1 MPLDLS
7 QTGGVAMSR
16 TVVIGIALLVLGFT
30 VGTFL
35 PLGLD
40 DARLE
45 KQNGDLVIQP
55 GDEIGYFEQSIAST
69 KESTASFIVEELYW
83 EDGSRSGYGAPPCLD
98 ENGDGDV
105 QEGVVYVGSAGGY
118 QQVAWVHCQ

>member
-1 MPLDLS
+1 
-7 QTGGVAMSR
+7 MSR

-55 GDEIGYFEQSIAST
+55 GDEVGYFEQSIAST
-69 KESTASFIVEELYW
+69 KETTTSDIVEELYW

-98 ENGDGDV
+98 ENGYGEV
-105 QEGVVYVGSAGGY
+105 QSGVVYVDSAGGY

>member
-1 MPLDLS
+1 
-7 QTGGVAMSR
+7 MSR

-55 GDEIGYFEQSIAST
+55 GDEVGYFETI
-69 KESTASFIVEELYW
+69 
-83 EDGSRSGYGAPPCLD
+83 DR
-98 ENGDGDV
+98 
-105 QEGVVYVGSAGGY
+105 
-118 QQVAWVHCQ
+118 